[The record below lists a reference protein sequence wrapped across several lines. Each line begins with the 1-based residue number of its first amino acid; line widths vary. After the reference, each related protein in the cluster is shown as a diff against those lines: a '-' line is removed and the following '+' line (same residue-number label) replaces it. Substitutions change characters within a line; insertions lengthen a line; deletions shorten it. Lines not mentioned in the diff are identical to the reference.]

1 MRGGAQRSL
10 LSLPPNYSTYNS
22 YLPMSTLPTE
32 DNIHLR
38 RVTAAGLL
46 VTLGIIF
53 GDIGTSPLYVFQTI
67 IGDRPV
73 SELLVYGG
81 VSAVFWTLTLQTT
94 IKYILLTLEADNHGE
109 GGIFS
114 LFSLVKS
121 RGHWLLF
128 PAIIGA
134 GTLLADGIITPPI
147 SVSSAIEGLRILYP
161 TLNTE
166 TIVIIVI
173 AIITLLF
180 AFQQFGTKIVGAAFG
195 PIMLL
200 WFSAIAALGLA
211 QILHHPGVLAA
222 LNPVYAVRLLTEYP
236 KGFWLLGAVFL
247 CTTGAEALYSDLGHC
262 GRKNIR
268 TSWIFVKSALV
279 LNYLGQAAWTMGHVG
294 HTLAS
299 NQNPFF
305 MIAPQ
310 WAIVPLIILA
320 TMATIIASQALIS
333 GSYTLISEAVSL
345 RFWPK
350 VRVLFPTDQRGQ
362 IYVPSINWL
371 LWFGCV
377 CVQLWFKT
385 SEAMTAAYG
394 FSITVA
400 MLMTSLL
407 LMQYLRGVK
416 HWALP
421 VVGLIMM
428 VFLTVE
434 LSFLI
439 ANITKLLNRLGILV
453 FEWGLISMMYVG
465 YRGREIKNSLLSLLP
480 VASTKP
486 TLQELSQDESVSK
499 YASNL
504 VYLTHSKKTGELEN
518 EILYSILRKQP
529 KRADRYWFINMSI
542 ATDPYSTR
550 YSVEELVPGVAYKI
564 NFRLGFRVQPR
575 LNLLF
580 RRVLEQMGER
590 GEIDITSRYD
600 SLARYNMPGDFRF
613 VVLEKVL
620 SHDNELSFKERFI
633 LNGYFFINRFAISDQ
648 QLFGL
653 DTSDV
658 ALEKVPLTIKPT
670 PATHD
675 LVRYE
680 PEQDADPAPIA
691 SVQAE
696 LAPVKM

>member
-1 MRGGAQRSL
+1 
-10 LSLPPNYSTYNS
+10 
-22 YLPMSTLPTE
+22 MSTASATLTS
-32 DNIHLR
+32 DNDIHR
-38 RVTAAGLL
+38 RAITVGGLL

-67 IGDRPV
+67 IGERQV

-94 IKYILLTLEADNHGE
+94 VKYILLTLEADNHGE

-114 LFSLVKS
+114 LFSLVKG
-121 RGHWLLF
+121 RGRWLLF

-147 SVSSAIEGLRILYP
+147 SVTSAIEGLKILYP
-161 TLNTE
+161 ALNQE
-166 TIVIIVI
+166 TIVIAVLVI
-173 AIITLLF
+173 ISLLF
-180 AFQQFGTKIVGAAFG
+180 GFQQFGTKVVGASFG

-200 WFSAIAALGLA
+200 WFSVIGTLGLL
-211 QILHHPGVLAA
+211 QIVQHPGVLAA

-268 TSWIFVKSALV
+268 SAWVFVKITLV

-294 HTLAS
+294 HSLAS

-305 MIAPQ
+305 MIAPK
-310 WAIVPLIILA
+310 WGIVPLIILA

-333 GSYTLISEAVSL
+333 GSYTLVSEAVSL

-350 VRVLFPTDQRGQ
+350 VRVLFPTDERGQ

-377 CVQLWFKT
+377 CVQLHFQT

-400 MLMTSLL
+400 MLMTSILL
-407 LMQYLRGVK
+407 AQYLRGVK
-416 HWALP
+416 HWAIP
-421 VVGLIMM
+421 VVVGIMLI
-428 VFLTVE
+428 FFTVE

-453 FEWGLISMMYVG
+453 FEWGLIFMMYLG
-465 YRGREIKNSLLSLLP
+465 YKGREIKNRLIKTLP
-480 VASTKP
+480 VATSIP
-486 TLQELSQDESVSK
+486 SFQELSTDESIPR

-504 VYLTHSKKTGELEN
+504 VYLTHSKKEGELEN
-518 EILYSILRKQP
+518 EILYSIMRKQP
-529 KRADRYWFINMSI
+529 KRADRYWFVNMSI
-542 ATDPYSTR
+542 LTEPYSAR
-550 YSVEELVPGVAYKI
+550 YSVEELVKGVAYKI
-564 NFRLGFRVQPR
+564 NFKLGFRVSPR

-580 RRVLEQMGER
+580 RRALEEMAQSGEL
-590 GEIDITSRYD
+590 DITSRYD
-600 SLARYNMPGDFRF
+600 SLARHHLPGDFRF

-620 SHDNELSFKERFI
+620 SYDNELTWQERFFM
-633 LNGYFFINRFAISDQ
+633 NGYFFINRFAISDQ

-658 ALEKVPLTIKPT
+658 AIEKVPLTIKPAARSYDLLRDPLT
-670 PATHD
+670 EAT
-675 LVRYE
+675 E
-680 PEQDADPAPIA
+680 PTRAQATETVAVPE
-691 SVQAE
+691 SV
-696 LAPVKM
+696 

>member
-1 MRGGAQRSL
+1 
-10 LSLPPNYSTYNS
+10 
-22 YLPMSTLPTE
+22 MSTSSALPTE

-38 RVTAAGLL
+38 RVSVAGLL

-114 LFSLVKS
+114 LFSLVKK

-147 SVSSAIEGLRILYP
+147 SVSSAIEGLKILYP
-161 TLNTE
+161 SLNTE

-173 AIITLLF
+173 AIITMLF
-180 AFQQFGTKIVGAAFG
+180 AFQQFGTKVVGAAFG

-211 QILHHPGVLAA
+211 QILHYPGVLAA
-222 LNPVYAVRLLTEYP
+222 LNPAYAIRLLTEYP

-320 TMATIIASQALIS
+320 TLATIIASQALIS

-400 MLMTSLL
+400 MLMTSILL
-407 LMQYLRGVK
+407 SQYLRGVK
-416 HWALP
+416 KWALP
-421 VVGLIMM
+421 VVGLIML
-428 VFLTVE
+428 VFFTVE
-434 LSFLI
+434 MSFLI

-453 FEWGLISMMYVG
+453 FEWGLIFMMYVG
-465 YRGREIKNSLLSLLP
+465 YRGREIKNSLLSLVS

-486 TLQELSQDESVSK
+486 TLLELSQDESVTK

-504 VYLTHSKKTGELEN
+504 VYLTHSKKSGELEN
-518 EILYSILRKQP
+518 EIMYSILRKQP

-542 ATDPYSTR
+542 LTEPYTTR

-564 NFRLGFRVQPR
+564 DFKLGFRVQPR

-580 RRVLEQMGER
+580 RRVLEQMGAQ

-600 SLARYNMPGDFRF
+600 SLARYQMPGDFRF

-620 SHDNELSFKERFI
+620 SHDNQLSFKERFI

-658 ALEKVPLTIKPT
+658 AVEKVPLTVKPAT
-670 PATHD
+670 TTHD
-675 LVRYE
+675 LMRDP
-680 PEQDADPAPIA
+680 PEQAQDPVP
-691 SVQAE
+691 VENTRAE
-696 LAPVKM
+696 RAKAKV

>member
-1 MRGGAQRSL
+1 
-10 LSLPPNYSTYNS
+10 
-22 YLPMSTLPTE
+22 MSSSPALGTE

-38 RVTAAGLL
+38 RVSAAGLL

-161 TLNTE
+161 ALTTE

-173 AIITLLF
+173 GIITLLF
-180 AFQQFGTKIVGAAFG
+180 AFQQFGTKVVGAAFG
-195 PIMLL
+195 PIMLI

-211 QILHHPGVLAA
+211 QILHYPGVLAA
-222 LNPVYAVRLLTEYP
+222 LNPMYAIRLLTEYP

-416 HWALP
+416 HWAIP
-421 VVGLIMM
+421 VVGLIML

-434 LSFLI
+434 FSFLI

-486 TLQELSQDESVSK
+486 TLLELSQDESVSK

-504 VYLTHSKKTGELEN
+504 VYLTHSKKAGELEN

-600 SLARYNMPGDFRF
+600 SLARYRMPGDFRF

-620 SHDNELSFKERFI
+620 SHDNELSLKERFI

-658 ALEKVPLTIKPT
+658 ALEKVPLTIKPA
-670 PATHD
+670 PATHALQRD
-675 LVRYE
+675 E
-680 PEQDADPAPIA
+680 PEPEPTQVPVA
-691 SVQAE
+691 SAQPV
-696 LAPVKM
+696 LATEAV

>member
-1 MRGGAQRSL
+1 
-10 LSLPPNYSTYNS
+10 
-22 YLPMSTLPTE
+22 MSTSSALPTE

-114 LFSLVKS
+114 LFSLVKK

-147 SVSSAIEGLRILYP
+147 SVSSAIEGLKILYP
-161 TLNTE
+161 ALNTE

-180 AFQQFGTKIVGAAFG
+180 AFQQFGTKVVGAAFG

-200 WFSAIAALGLA
+200 WFTAIAALGLA
-211 QILHHPGVLAA
+211 QILHYPGVLAA
-222 LNPVYAVRLLTEYP
+222 LNPVYAIRLLTEYP

-400 MLMTSLL
+400 MLMTSILL
-407 LMQYLRGVK
+407 SQYLRGVK
-416 HWALP
+416 KWALP
-421 VVGLIMM
+421 VVGLIML
-428 VFLTVE
+428 VFFTVE
-434 LSFLI
+434 TSFLI

-453 FEWGLISMMYVG
+453 FEWGLIFMMYVG
-465 YRGREIKNSLLSLLP
+465 YRGREIKNSLLSLVS
-480 VASTKP
+480 VAGTRP
-486 TLQELSQDESVSK
+486 TLLELSQDQSVSK

-504 VYLTHSKKTGELEN
+504 VYLTHSKKPGELEN

-542 ATDPYSTR
+542 LTEPYTTR

-564 NFRLGFRVQPR
+564 NFKLGFRVQPR

-580 RRVLEQMGER
+580 RRVLEQMGEK

-600 SLARYNMPGDFRF
+600 SLARYQMPGDFRF

-620 SHDNELSFKERFI
+620 SYDNQLSFKERFI

-658 ALEKVPLTIKPT
+658 ALEKVPLTIKPAV
-670 PATHD
+670 ATHD
-675 LVRYE
+675 LLRDP
-680 PEQDADPAPIA
+680 PEQAQDPVPTENIR
-691 SVQAE
+691 AE
-696 LAPVKM
+696 RATVKV

>member
-1 MRGGAQRSL
+1 
-10 LSLPPNYSTYNS
+10 
-22 YLPMSTLPTE
+22 MSSITVAGLPTE
-32 DNIHLR
+32 DNIHR
-38 RVTAAGLL
+38 KAITVAGLL

-67 IGDRPV
+67 MGDRPV

-114 LFSLVKS
+114 LFSLVKR
-121 RGHWLLF
+121 RGRWLMF

-147 SVSSAIEGLRILYP
+147 SVTSAIEGLKILYP
-161 TLNTE
+161 GLNQE
-166 TIVIIVI
+166 TIVIVVCVI
-173 AIITLLF
+173 ISLLF
-180 AFQQFGTKIVGAAFG
+180 AFQQFGTKVVGASFG
-195 PIMLL
+195 PIMLV
-200 WFSAIAALGLA
+200 WFSVIGALGVS

-222 LNPVYAVRLLTEYP
+222 LNPMYAIRLLVEYP
-236 KGFWLLGAVFL
+236 RGFWLLGAVFL

-268 TSWIFVKSALV
+268 TSWIYVKTALV

-294 HTLAS
+294 HPLAS

-305 MIAPQ
+305 MIAPK
-310 WAIVPLIILA
+310 WGIVPLIILA

-333 GSYTLISEAVSL
+333 GSYTLISEAVTL

-371 LWFGCV
+371 LWFGCI

-400 MLMTSLL
+400 MLMTSILL
-407 LMQYLRGVK
+407 AQYLRGVK

-421 VVGLIMM
+421 VVMLIML
-428 VFLTVE
+428 VFFTVE
-434 LSFLI
+434 TSFLI

-453 FEWGLISMMYVG
+453 FEWGLIFMMWVG
-465 YRGREIKNSLLSLLP
+465 FKGREIKNRLLKMTP
-480 VASTKP
+480 VADNLP
-486 TLQELSQDESVSK
+486 TLQELSVDASVAK

-504 VYLTHSKKTGELEN
+504 VYLTHSKKTGQLET
-518 EILYSILRKQP
+518 EIMYSIMRKQP

-542 ATDPYSTR
+542 LTDPYSVR
-550 YSVEELVPGVAYKI
+550 YDVEELVPGVAYKI
-564 NFRLGFRVQPR
+564 NFKLGFRVQPR
-575 LNLLF
+575 VNLLF
-580 RRVLEQMGER
+580 RLVLEEMSNK

-600 SLARYNMPGDFRF
+600 SLARHHMPGDFRF
-613 VVLEKVL
+613 VVLQKVL
-620 SHDNELSFKERFI
+620 SYDNELTTKERFV
-633 LNGYFFINRFAISDQ
+633 LNGYFFINQFAISDQ

-658 ALEKVPLTIKPT
+658 AIEKVPLTVK
-670 PATHD
+670 PATRAYD
-675 LVRYE
+675 LMRDP
-680 PEQDADPAPIA
+680 PEQEQDPVPVSAL
-691 SVQAE
+691 QAE
-696 LAPVKM
+696 NLPLAV

>member
-1 MRGGAQRSL
+1 MSSPA
-10 LSLPPNYSTYNS
+10 LSSTS
-22 YLPMSTLPTE
+22 IHAR
-32 DNIHLR
+32 NI
-38 RVTAAGLL
+38 TAAGLL

-67 IGDRPV
+67 MGDRPV

-114 LFSLVKS
+114 LFSLVKR
-121 RGHWLLF
+121 RGRWLLF

-147 SVSSAIEGLRILYP
+147 SVSSAIEGLKIIYP
-161 TLNTE
+161 ALNQE
-166 TIVIIVI
+166 TIVVVVCVIIS
-173 AIITLLF
+173 LLF
-180 AFQQFGTKIVGAAFG
+180 AFQQFGTKVVGAAFG
-195 PIMLL
+195 PIMLG
-200 WFSAIAALGLA
+200 WFSVIGLLGVV

-222 LNPVYAVRLLTEYP
+222 LNPVYAIRLLTEYP

-268 TSWIFVKSALV
+268 TSWVFVKTALV
-279 LNYLGQAAWTMGHVG
+279 LNYLGQAAWTMGHLG
-294 HTLAS
+294 HPLAS

-310 WAIVPLIILA
+310 WGLVPLIILA

-333 GSYTLISEAVSL
+333 GSYTLISEAVTL

-371 LWFGCV
+371 LWFGCI

-400 MLMTSLL
+400 MLMTSILL
-407 LMQYLRGVK
+407 SQYLRGVK

-421 VVGLIMM
+421 VVALLML
-428 VFLTVE
+428 VFFTVE
-434 LSFLI
+434 TSFLI
-439 ANITKLLNRLGILV
+439 ANVTKLLNRLGILV
-453 FEWGLISMMYVG
+453 FEWGLIFMMWVG
-465 YRGREIKNSLLSLLP
+465 YKGREIKNGLLKMAP
-480 VASTKP
+480 VAASQP
-486 TLQELSQDESVSK
+486 TLQELSQDASVAK

-504 VYLTHSKKTGELEN
+504 VYLTHSKRTGQLET
-518 EILYSILRKQP
+518 EILYSIMRKQP

-542 ATDPYSTR
+542 LTDPYSVR
-550 YSVEELVPGVAYKI
+550 YDVEELVPGVAYKI
-564 NFRLGFRVQPR
+564 NFKLGFRVQPR
-575 LNLLF
+575 VNLLF
-580 RRVLEQMGER
+580 RLVLEEMSRQ

-600 SLARYNMPGDFRF
+600 SLARHHLPGDFRF
-613 VVLEKVL
+613 VVLQKVL
-620 SHDNELSFKERFI
+620 SYDNELTTKERFV
-633 LNGYFFINRFAISDQ
+633 LNGYFFINHFAISDQ

-658 ALEKVPLTIKPT
+658 AVEKVPLTVKP
-670 PATHD
+670 AARAYD
-675 LVRYE
+675 LMRDP
-680 PEQDADPAPIA
+680 PEQEQDPVPAA
-691 SVQAE
+691 ARAGERRVRTA
-696 LAPVKM
+696 

>member
-1 MRGGAQRSL
+1 
-10 LSLPPNYSTYNS
+10 
-22 YLPMSTLPTE
+22 MSSVTLLPTE
-32 DNIHLR
+32 DSIHRR
-38 RVTAAGLL
+38 RVTVAGLL

-67 IGDRPV
+67 VGDRPV

-114 LFSLVKS
+114 LFSLVKH
-121 RGHWLLF
+121 RGRWLLF

-161 TLNTE
+161 ALSTNEVVGT
-166 TIVIIVI
+166 VVV
-173 AIITLLF
+173 IITLLF
-180 AFQQFGTKIVGAAFG
+180 VFQQFGTKVVGAAFG
-195 PIMLL
+195 PIMLV
-200 WFSAIAALGLA
+200 WFTTIGTLGLV
-211 QILHHPGVLAA
+211 QIVHHPGVLAA
-222 LNPVYAVRLLTEYP
+222 LNPVYAIRLLTEYP

-268 TSWIFVKSALV
+268 TSWVFVKTALV
-279 LNYLGQAAWTMGHVG
+279 LNYLGQAAWAMGHVG
-294 HTLAS
+294 QKLAS

-305 MIAPQ
+305 MLAPK
-310 WAIVPLIILA
+310 WGIIPLILLA
-320 TMATIIASQALIS
+320 TAATIIASPALIS

-371 LWFGCV
+371 LLAGCIA
-377 CVQLWFKT
+377 VQLWFKT

-400 MLMTSLL
+400 MLMTSILL
-407 LMQYLRGVK
+407 SQYLRGVK
-416 HWALP
+416 HWAIP
-421 VVGLIMM
+421 VVGLIML

-434 LSFLI
+434 FSFLI
-439 ANITKLLNRLGILV
+439 ANISKLLNRLGILV
-453 FEWGLISMMYVG
+453 FEWGLIVMMYIG
-465 YRGREIKNSLLSLLP
+465 FKGREIKNRLLTLAPLAGSL
-480 VASTKP
+480 P
-486 TLQELSQDESVSK
+486 TLQELSEDESVAK
-499 YASNL
+499 FASNL
-504 VYLTHSKKTGELEN
+504 VYLTHSKNANELEGD
-518 EILYSILRKQP
+518 ILYSILRKQP
-529 KRADRYWFINMSI
+529 KRADRYWFINMGIS
-542 ATDPYSTR
+542 TEPYKVR
-550 YSVEELVPGVAYKI
+550 YTVEELTPGVAYKI
-564 NFRLGFRVQPR
+564 NFQLGFRIQPR

-580 RRVLEQMGER
+580 RKVLEDLAAQ
-590 GEIDITSRYD
+590 GEIDITSRYA
-600 SLARYNMPGDFRF
+600 SLRRHHMPGDFRF
-613 VVLEKVL
+613 IVLEKVL
-620 SHDNELSFKERFI
+620 SYDNTLTFRERFV

-648 QLFGL
+648 ELFGL

-658 ALEKVPLTIKPT
+658 RVEKVPLTIKP
-670 PATHD
+670 ATRD
-675 LVRYE
+675 FDMQRDAA
-680 PEQDADPAPIA
+680 PEQTQDPVPAA
-691 SVQAE
+691 AVAAE
-696 LAPVKM
+696 QLPVKV

>member
-1 MRGGAQRSL
+1 MSSPSL
-10 LSLPPNYSTYNS
+10 SSTS
-22 YLPMSTLPTE
+22 
-32 DNIHLR
+32 IHTR
-38 RVTAAGLL
+38 AITAAGLL

-67 IGDRPV
+67 MGERPV

-114 LFSLVKS
+114 LFSLVKT
-121 RGHWLLF
+121 RGRWLLF

-147 SVSSAIEGLRILYP
+147 SVTSAIEGLKILYP
-161 TLNTE
+161 ALDKD
-166 TIVIIVI
+166 TIVFIVVVIIS
-173 AIITLLF
+173 LLF
-180 AFQQFGTKIVGAAFG
+180 AFQQFGTKIVGASFG
-195 PIMLL
+195 PIMLV
-200 WFSAIAALGLA
+200 WFSVIGTLGVIQIA
-211 QILHHPGVLAA
+211 HHPGVLAA
-222 LNPVYAVRLLTEYP
+222 LNPIYAIRLLTEYP
-236 KGFWLLGAVFL
+236 RGFWLLGAVFL

-268 TSWIFVKSALV
+268 TSWIFVKTALV

-294 HTLAS
+294 SPLAS

-310 WAIVPLIILA
+310 WSLVPLIALA
-320 TMATIIASQALIS
+320 TLATIIASQALIS

-350 VRVLFPTDQRGQ
+350 VRVLFPTDERGQ

-400 MLMTSLL
+400 MLMTSILL
-407 LMQYLRGVK
+407 SQYLRGVK

-421 VVGLIMM
+421 VVMLIML
-428 VFLTVE
+428 VFFTVE
-434 LSFLI
+434 TSFLI

-453 FEWGLISMMYVG
+453 FEWGLIFMMYVG
-465 YRGREIKNSLLSLLP
+465 YKGREIKNRLLKTAP
-480 VASTKP
+480 VAESLP
-486 TLQELSQDESVSK
+486 TLQELSADESVAK

-504 VYLTHSKKTGELEN
+504 VYLTHSKAAGELES
-518 EILYSILRKQP
+518 EILYSIIRKQP

-542 ATDPYSTR
+542 LTDPYSTR
-550 YSVEELVPGVAYKI
+550 YTVEELAPGVAYKI
-564 NFRLGFRVQPR
+564 NFKLGFRIQPR
-575 LNLLF
+575 LNMLF
-580 RRVLEQMGER
+580 RRVLEEMSAK

-600 SLARYNMPGDFRF
+600 SLAHHHIPGDFRF

-620 SHDNELSFKERFI
+620 SYDNDLSWQERFI
-633 LNGYFFINRFAISDQ
+633 MNGYFFINRVAISDQ
-648 QLFGL
+648 ALFGL

-658 ALEKVPLTIKPT
+658 AIEKVPLTIKPAAHT
-670 PATHD
+670 SD
-675 LVRYE
+675 LMRDA
-680 PEQDADPAPIA
+680 PEQDQDPVPAFA
-691 SVQAE
+691 VVGE
-696 LAPVKM
+696 TLLHKV

>member
-1 MRGGAQRSL
+1 
-10 LSLPPNYSTYNS
+10 
-22 YLPMSTLPTE
+22 MSSSPALATE

-38 RVTAAGLL
+38 RVSAAGLL

-161 TLNTE
+161 ALNTE
-166 TIVIIVI
+166 TIVIIVV

-180 AFQQFGTKIVGAAFG
+180 AFQQFGTKVVGAAFG

-200 WFSAIAALGLA
+200 WFSVIAALGLA

-222 LNPVYAVRLLTEYP
+222 LNPAYAIRLLTEYP

-294 HTLAS
+294 HTLAG

-310 WAIVPLIILA
+310 WGIVPLIILA

-416 HWALP
+416 HWAIP

-453 FEWGLISMMYVG
+453 FEWGLITMMYIG

-480 VASTKP
+480 VANTKP

-658 ALEKVPLTIKPT
+658 AVEKVPLTIKPA
-670 PATHD
+670 PATHE
-675 LVRYE
+675 LVRDE
-680 PEQDADPAPIA
+680 LSPAPDAVPAA
-691 SVQAE
+691 SVEEE
-696 LAPVKM
+696 LAPVRR

>member
-1 MRGGAQRSL
+1 MSSSPSL
-10 LSLPPNYSTYNS
+10 SSTS
-22 YLPMSTLPTE
+22 IHTR
-32 DNIHLR
+32 NI
-38 RVTAAGLL
+38 TAAGLL

-67 IGDRPV
+67 MGDRPV

-81 VSAVFWTLTLQTT
+81 VSAVFWTLTLQTS

-121 RGHWLLF
+121 RGRWLLW

-147 SVSSAIEGLRILYP
+147 SVTSAIEGLKILYP
-161 TLNTE
+161 ALNQE
-166 TIVIIVI
+166 TIVIVVI
-173 AIITLLF
+173 AIISLLF
-180 AFQQFGTKIVGAAFG
+180 AFQQFGTKVVGAAFG
-195 PIMLL
+195 PIMLV
-200 WFSAIAALGLA
+200 WFSVIATLGVA
-211 QILHHPGVLAA
+211 QIMHHPGVLAA
-222 LNPVYAVRLLTEYP
+222 LNPMYAVRLLVEYP

-268 TSWIFVKSALV
+268 TSWIFVKTALV
-279 LNYLGQAAWTMGHVG
+279 LNYLGQAAWTMDHVG
-294 HTLAS
+294 APLAS

-310 WAIVPLIILA
+310 WALVPLIALA
-320 TMATIIASQALIS
+320 TAATIIASQALIS

-400 MLMTSLL
+400 MLMTSILL
-407 LMQYLRGVK
+407 SQYLRGVK

-421 VVGLIMM
+421 VVALIML
-428 VFLTVE
+428 VFFTVE
-434 LSFLI
+434 TSFLI
-439 ANITKLLNRLGILV
+439 ANVTKLLNRLGILV
-453 FEWGLISMMYVG
+453 FEWGLIFMMYVG
-465 YRGREIKNSLLSLLP
+465 FKGREIKNRLLKTVP
-480 VASTKP
+480 VVGSMP
-486 TLQELSQDESVSK
+486 TLQELSADHSVAK

-504 VYLTHSKKTGELEN
+504 VYLTQSKTAGELES
-518 EILYSILRKQP
+518 EILYSIIRKQP
-529 KRADRYWFINMSI
+529 KRADRYWFINMAI
-542 ATDPYSTR
+542 LTDPYSTR
-550 YSVEELVPGVAYKI
+550 YTVEELVPGVAYKI
-564 NFRLGFRVQPR
+564 SFKLGFRVQPR
-575 LNLLF
+575 LNMLF
-580 RRVLEQMGER
+580 RRVLEEMSNK

-600 SLARYNMPGDFRF
+600 SLAHHHIPGDFRF

-620 SHDNELSFKERFI
+620 SYDNELSWQERFI
-633 LNGYFFINRFAISDQ
+633 MNGYFFINRVAISDQ
-648 QLFGL
+648 ALFGL

-658 ALEKVPLTIKPT
+658 AVEKVPLTIKPAAYT
-670 PATHD
+670 SD
-675 LVRYE
+675 LMRDP
-680 PEQDADPAPIA
+680 PEQDEDSVPAA
-691 SVQAE
+691 AVVGE
-696 LAPVKM
+696 TLAQKV

>member
-1 MRGGAQRSL
+1 MDSPVLSSPSIHQR
-10 LSLPPNYSTYNS
+10 
-22 YLPMSTLPTE
+22 
-32 DNIHLR
+32 NIT
-38 RVTAAGLL
+38 VAGLL

-67 IGDRPV
+67 MGERPV

-81 VSAVFWTLTLQTT
+81 VSAVFWTLTLQTS

-121 RGHWLLF
+121 RGRWLLW

-147 SVSSAIEGLRILYP
+147 SVTSAIEGLKILYP
-161 TLNTE
+161 ALNQE
-166 TIVIIVI
+166 TIVIVVI
-173 AIITLLF
+173 AIISLLF
-180 AFQQFGTKIVGAAFG
+180 AFQQFGTKVVGAAFG
-195 PIMLL
+195 PIMLV
-200 WFSAIAALGLA
+200 WFSVIGTLGVV
-211 QILHHPGVLAA
+211 QIMHHPGVLVA
-222 LNPVYAVRLLTEYP
+222 LNPMYAVRLLVEYP

-268 TSWIFVKSALV
+268 TSWIFVKIALV

-294 HTLAS
+294 APLAS

-310 WAIVPLIILA
+310 WALVPLIVLA
-320 TMATIIASQALIS
+320 TAATIIASQALIS

-400 MLMTSLL
+400 MLMTSILL
-407 LMQYLRGVK
+407 SQYLRGVK

-421 VVGLIMM
+421 VVALIML
-428 VFLTVE
+428 VFFTVE
-434 LSFLI
+434 TSFLI
-439 ANITKLLNRLGILV
+439 ANVTKLLNRLGILV
-453 FEWGLISMMYVG
+453 FEWGLIFMMYVG
-465 YRGREIKNSLLSLLP
+465 FKGREIKNRLLKTVP
-480 VASTKP
+480 VVGSMP
-486 TLQELSQDESVSK
+486 TLQELSADHSVAK

-504 VYLTHSKKTGELEN
+504 VYLTQSKTAGELES
-518 EILYSILRKQP
+518 EILYSIIRKQP
-529 KRADRYWFINMSI
+529 KRADRYWFINMAI
-542 ATDPYSTR
+542 LTDPYSTR
-550 YSVEELVPGVAYKI
+550 YTVEELVPGVAYKI
-564 NFRLGFRVQPR
+564 SFKLGFRVQPR

-580 RRVLEQMGER
+580 RRVLEEMSNK

-600 SLARYNMPGDFRF
+600 SLAHHHIPGDFRF

-620 SHDNELSFKERFI
+620 SYDNELSWQERFI
-633 LNGYFFINRFAISDQ
+633 MNGYFFINRVAISDQ
-648 QLFGL
+648 ALFVL

-658 ALEKVPLTIKPT
+658 AVEKVPLTIKPAAHT
-670 PATHD
+670 SDLMRDPPELDQDSVPAAAVVDET
-675 LVRYE
+675 
-680 PEQDADPAPIA
+680 
-691 SVQAE
+691 
-696 LAPVKM
+696 LAQKV

>member
-1 MRGGAQRSL
+1 MDSPVLSSPSIHQR
-10 LSLPPNYSTYNS
+10 
-22 YLPMSTLPTE
+22 
-32 DNIHLR
+32 NIT
-38 RVTAAGLL
+38 VAGLL

-67 IGDRPV
+67 MGERPV

-81 VSAVFWTLTLQTT
+81 VSAVFWTLTLQTS

-121 RGHWLLF
+121 RGRWLLW

-147 SVSSAIEGLRILYP
+147 SVTSAIEGLKILYP
-161 TLNTE
+161 TLNQE
-166 TIVIIVI
+166 TIVIVVI
-173 AIITLLF
+173 AIISLLF
-180 AFQQFGTKIVGAAFG
+180 AFQQFGTKVVGAAFG
-195 PIMLL
+195 PIMLV
-200 WFSAIAALGLA
+200 WFSVIGTLGVA
-211 QILHHPGVLAA
+211 QIMHHPGVLVA
-222 LNPVYAVRLLTEYP
+222 LNPMYAVRLLVEYP

-268 TSWIFVKSALV
+268 TSWVFVKTALV

-294 HTLAS
+294 APLAS

-310 WAIVPLIILA
+310 WALVPLIVLA
-320 TMATIIASQALIS
+320 TAATIIASQALIS

-400 MLMTSLL
+400 MLMTSILL
-407 LMQYLRGVK
+407 SQYLRGVK

-421 VVGLIMM
+421 VVALIML
-428 VFLTVE
+428 VFFTVE
-434 LSFLI
+434 TSFLI
-439 ANITKLLNRLGILV
+439 ANVSKLLNRLGILV
-453 FEWGLISMMYVG
+453 FEWGLIFMMYVG
-465 YRGREIKNSLLSLLP
+465 FKGREIKNRLLKTVP
-480 VASTKP
+480 VVGSMP
-486 TLQELSQDESVSK
+486 TLQELSADHSVAK

-504 VYLTHSKKTGELEN
+504 VYLTQSKTAGELES
-518 EILYSILRKQP
+518 EILYSIIRKQP
-529 KRADRYWFINMSI
+529 KRADRYWFINMAI
-542 ATDPYSTR
+542 LTDPYSTR
-550 YSVEELVPGVAYKI
+550 YTVEELVPGVAYKI
-564 NFRLGFRVQPR
+564 SFKLGFRVQPR

-580 RRVLEQMGER
+580 RRVLEEMSNK

-600 SLARYNMPGDFRF
+600 SLAHHHIPGDFRF

-620 SHDNELSFKERFI
+620 SYDNELSWQERFI
-633 LNGYFFINRFAISDQ
+633 MNGYFFINRVAISDQ
-648 QLFGL
+648 ALFGL

-658 ALEKVPLTIKPT
+658 AVEKVPLTIKPT
-670 PATHD
+670 AYTSD
-675 LVRYE
+675 LMRDP
-680 PEQDADPAPIA
+680 PEQDEDSVPAA
-691 SVQAE
+691 VVVGE
-696 LAPVKM
+696 TLAQKV

>member
-1 MRGGAQRSL
+1 MTTSSAS
-10 LSLPPNYSTYNS
+10 
-22 YLPMSTLPTE
+22 LPTE
-32 DNIHLR
+32 DNIHR
-38 RVTAAGLL
+38 RRITAAGLL

-67 IGDRPV
+67 MGDRPV
-73 SELLVYGG
+73 SQLLVYGG

-114 LFSLVKS
+114 LFSLVKN
-121 RGHWLLF
+121 RGKWLLF

-147 SVSSAIEGLRILYP
+147 SVSSAIEGLKILSP
-161 TLNTE
+161 TLTTD
-166 TIVIIVI
+166 TIVVIVLV
-173 AIITLLF
+173 IITLLF
-180 AFQQFGTKIVGAAFG
+180 AFQQFGTKVVGAAFG

-200 WFSAIAALGLA
+200 WFSVIGALGIS
-211 QILHHPGVLAA
+211 QIVHRPGVLAA
-222 LNPVYAVRLLTEYP
+222 LNPWYAIRLLTEYP
-236 KGFWLLGAVFL
+236 RGFWLLGAVFL

-268 TSWIFVKSALV
+268 ASWVFVKSALV

-294 HTLAS
+294 QPLAS

-310 WAIVPLIILA
+310 WALVPLIVLA
-320 TMATIIASQALIS
+320 TLATIIASQALIS

-371 LWFGCV
+371 LWLGCV

-407 LMQYLRGVK
+407 LSQYLRGSK
-416 HWALP
+416 HWSVP
-421 VVGLIMM
+421 VVTLLML
-428 VFLTVE
+428 VFFTVE
-434 LSFLI
+434 SSFLI

-453 FEWGLISMMYVG
+453 FEWGLIFMMYVG
-465 YRGREIKNSLLSLLP
+465 YRGREIKNRLLSLVP
-480 VASTKP
+480 VANTLP
-486 TLQELSQDESVSK
+486 TLQELSADTSVSK

-504 VYLTHSKKTGELEN
+504 VYLTHSKQPGALEN

-542 ATDPYSTR
+542 LTDPYSTR

-564 NFRLGFRVQPR
+564 NFKLGFRVQPR

-580 RRVLEQMGER
+580 RRVLEEMGER

-600 SLARYNMPGDFRF
+600 SLARHHMPGDFRF

-620 SHDNELSFKERFI
+620 SYDNQLTFQERFI

-658 ALEKVPLTIKPT
+658 ALEKVPLTVKPAART
-670 PATHD
+670 YDLLRDSPEPA
-675 LVRYE
+675 
-680 PEQDADPAPIA
+680 QDPVPA
-691 SVQAE
+691 QAVAAE
-696 LAPVKM
+696 EAVVKV

>member
-1 MRGGAQRSL
+1 
-10 LSLPPNYSTYNS
+10 
-22 YLPMSTLPTE
+22 MSSLPTE

-38 RVTAAGLL
+38 RVSAAGLL

-67 IGDRPV
+67 MGERPV

-114 LFSLVKS
+114 LFSLVKK

-147 SVSSAIEGLRILYP
+147 SVSSAIEGLKILYP
-161 TLNTE
+161 ALTTE
-166 TIVIIVI
+166 TVVIIVI

-195 PIMLL
+195 PIMLV
-200 WFSAIAALGLA
+200 WFTTIGALGLA

-222 LNPVYAVRLLTEYP
+222 LNPAYAVRLLVEYP

-268 TSWIFVKSALV
+268 TSWIFVKTALV
-279 LNYLGQAAWTMGHVG
+279 INYLGQAAWTMQSLGQPLKSG
-294 HTLAS
+294 E
-299 NQNPFF
+299 NPFF

-400 MLMTSLL
+400 MLMTSILL
-407 LMQYLRGVK
+407 SQYLRGVK
-416 HWALP
+416 HWSIP
-421 VVGLIMM
+421 VVTLIML
-428 VFLTVE
+428 VFFTVE
-434 LSFLI
+434 SSFLI

-453 FEWGLISMMYVG
+453 FEWGLIFMMYVG
-465 YRGREIKNSLLSLLP
+465 YRGREIKNRLLTLVRVGDTL
-480 VASTKP
+480 P
-486 TLQELSQDESVSK
+486 TLQELSEDQSVDK

-504 VYLTHSKKTGELEN
+504 VYLTQSKKPGQLEN
-518 EILYSILRKQP
+518 EIMYSILRKQP

-542 ATDPYSTR
+542 LTDPYSTR

-564 NFRLGFRVQPR
+564 NFKLGFRVQPR

-580 RRVLEQMGER
+580 RKVLEEMSAK

-600 SLARYNMPGDFRF
+600 SLARHHMPGDFRF

-620 SHDNELSFKERFI
+620 SYDNQLTFKERFI
-633 LNGYFFINRFAISDQ
+633 MNGYFFINRFAISDQ

-658 ALEKVPLTIKPT
+658 ALEKVPLTVKPSASAYDIIRES
-670 PATHD
+670 PD
-675 LVRYE
+675 LA
-680 PEQDADPAPIA
+680 QDPVPTENVEEED
-691 SVQAE
+691 SV
-696 LAPVKM
+696 VKV

>member
-1 MRGGAQRSL
+1 
-10 LSLPPNYSTYNS
+10 
-22 YLPMSTLPTE
+22 MSSALPTE
-32 DNIHLR
+32 DSIHGR
-38 RVTAAGLL
+38 RITAAGLL

-67 IGDRPV
+67 LGDRPI
-73 SELLVYGG
+73 SQLLVYGG

-114 LFSLVKS
+114 LFSLVKK

-161 TLNTE
+161 ALSTE
-166 TIVIIVI
+166 DIVIVVVL
-173 AIITLLF
+173 IITLLF
-180 AFQQFGTKIVGAAFG
+180 AFQQFGTKVVGAAFG

-200 WFSAIAALGLA
+200 WFTVIGTLGLT

-222 LNPVYAVRLLTEYP
+222 LNPVWAVRLLTEYP

-268 TSWIFVKSALV
+268 TSWVFVKSALV
-279 LNYLGQAAWTMGHVG
+279 LNYLGQAAWAMGHVG
-294 HTLAS
+294 QPLAS

-310 WAIVPLIILA
+310 WGIVPLIILA

-407 LMQYLRGVK
+407 LSQYLRGVK
-416 HWALP
+416 HWSIP
-421 VVGLIMM
+421 VVTLLML
-428 VFLTVE
+428 VFFTVE
-434 LSFLI
+434 SSFLI

-453 FEWGLISMMYVG
+453 FEWGLIFMMYLG
-465 YRGREIKNSLLSLLP
+465 YRGREIKNRLLTLVP
-480 VASTKP
+480 VNGTLP
-486 TLQELSQDESVSK
+486 TLQELSEDESVDK

-504 VYLTHSKKTGELEN
+504 VYLTQSKQPGQLEN

-542 ATDPYSTR
+542 LTDPYSTR

-564 NFRLGFRVQPR
+564 NFKLGFRVQPR

-580 RRVLEQMGER
+580 RRVLEEMSAR
-590 GEIDITSRYD
+590 GEIDITSRYA
-600 SLARYNMPGDFRF
+600 SLARHHMPGDFRF

-620 SHDNELSFKERFI
+620 SYDNELTFKEKFI

-658 ALEKVPLTIKPT
+658 ALEKVPLTVKPSPSAYDLLRESPDLAMDPV
-670 PATHD
+670 PAT
-675 LVRYE
+675 
-680 PEQDADPAPIA
+680 A
-691 SVQAE
+691 VQEEEA
-696 LAPVKM
+696 AVKV